1 MKRFAIIFSAF
12 VMAAA
17 IALAPTGTALAQ
29 SSAALS
35 ISPRKDYTI
44 EAGKGIRDTLTIRN
58 MDGERTLSLNLSVI
72 DFTFKDDGGTP
83 DLMLAEDAPLTA
95 WSLKPFIKLPVKT
108 LSIAPK
114 ESKTVDVS
122 INIPKG
128 QGAGSYYSAIV
139 YSSGT
144 PEAGNVGLSASGVTL
159 AFVTVPGTVKQDL
172 KLEQFGAYRT
182 EAPGK
187 KAKFLRLAIDE
198 PQNVAF
204 RLKNSGNVA
213 ENPVGSI
220 KLRHM
225 FGQEVVI
232 NNINPNKSLA
242 LRGQTRTFITCIT
255 TKDKHLE
262 LTGTERSTAK
272 VCDNPPLWPGL
283 YTASFDAYYGQN
295 GNATEEITGTSW
307 FIYAPIWF
315 IVTFGILV
323 LAIAFAVW
331 RIIHNSKNKRRG
343 TRAKKS
349 ALRR

>member
-12 VMAAA
+12 VIAAA
-17 IALAPTGTALAQ
+17 IAFTSSGVAEAQ

-44 EAGKGIRDTLTIRN
+44 EAGKGVRDTLTIRN
-58 MDGERTLSLNLSVI
+58 MDGERTLSLNISTI

-95 WSLKPFIKLPVKT
+95 WSLKPFINIPVKT

-114 ESKTVDVS
+114 ESKTIDIA
-122 INIPKG
+122 INVPKG

-144 PEAGNVGLSASGVTL
+144 PETGNVGLSASGVTL

-172 KLEQFGAYRT
+172 KLENFGAYRT
-182 EAPGK
+182 ETQDK

-198 PQNVAF
+198 PQNIAYK
-204 RLKNSGNVA
+204 LKNSGNVA
-213 ENPVGSI
+213 ESPVGSI

-225 FGQEVVI
+225 FGQEITI
-232 NNINPNKSLA
+232 NDINPNKSLA
-242 LRGQTRTFITCIT
+242 LRGQTRTFISCIE
-255 TKDKHLE
+255 TKDQHLE
-262 LTGTERSTAK
+262 LTGESRSTAK
-272 VCDNPPLWPGL
+272 VCSNPPLWPGL

-295 GNATEEITGTSW
+295 GNTTEEIRGTSW

-315 IVTFGILV
+315 IVVLGVFV
-323 LAIAFAVW
+323 LAVAFMIW
-331 RIIHNSKNKRRG
+331 RIVHNSKNKRRG
-343 TRAKKS
+343 VRAKKS